1 MNEVNVDLIGAEGGQ
16 GALASQLASGQ
27 LNIGRMRPY
36 LGKDGKYFFTVYQ
49 GGDPTKQSSW
59 KQLQANAGTLRR
71 DEWKA
76 LDEAVI
82 GISEKRLTGVQDLI
96 NSGLTYNLG
105 NAMGTTVLEY
115 HDLSD
120 ALEAEVSMD
129 AVTRADGD
137 RPEFN
142 SVYLPIPIIHADYEI
157 NERALIA
164 SRNMS
169 NPLDTTMAERAARK
183 VTEKLENMLF
193 TDSQYKFGGGTIYS
207 YTNFPNRITD
217 VVMAGAWD
225 DPAYTGADIVEDVLA
240 MKQASIDDHF
250 QGPFHLYIP
259 TNYETKLDE
268 DYSSAKGSN
277 TIRER
282 ILKISNIED
291 IIVVDSLA
299 SDNVLLVQMTNDVV
313 RLVQGLSMQNIQWQT
328 QGGFVNKFKVIS
340 IQVPQI
346 RADQEGRTGLVHAQ
360 PAST

>member
-1 MNEVNVDLIGAEGGQ
+1 MNGVNVDLVGREGGQ
-16 GALASQLASGQ
+16 GVLASELASGQ

-36 LGKDGKYFFTVYQ
+36 RGKDGKFYFTVYK
-49 GGDPTKQSSW
+49 GGDPSRKSSW
-59 KQLQANAGTLRR
+59 AQLQANAATLRR

-82 GISEKRLTGVQDLI
+82 GIAEKRLTGVQDLI

-157 NERALIA
+157 NERALMA

-183 VTEKLENMLF
+183 VGEKLESMLF
-193 TDSQYKFGGGTIYS
+193 SDETYKFGGGTIYS
-207 YTNFPNRITD
+207 YTNYPKRVTD
-217 VVMAGAWD
+217 VVLAGEWD
-225 DPAYTGADIVEDVLA
+225 DPTYTGQDMVQDVLA

-250 QGPFHLYIP
+250 HGPFHLYIP

-268 DYSSAKGSN
+268 DYSTSKGSN

-282 ILKISNIED
+282 ILQISNIED
-291 IIVVDSLA
+291 IIVVDELA

-346 RADQEGRTGLVHAQ
+346 RADQNGNTGLIHAQ